1 MFLRIS
7 KGRFREDRLRLRR
20 QTSSSMPE
28 ARAGGASPEN
38 LHVLI
43 LSSNRKTIADLRGAL
58 TAAGYRLRASPD
70 IAAGIRHFRLTN
82 PDLLV
87 IDTRLLENRVPEDVV
102 RRFHVW
108 RRHGD
113 HYHPHGPIVP
123 SATHVSGSGVSTIGK
138 LTLDP
143 RTLTVHID
151 DRVSSLT
158 ETEFAILVLLM
169 SHRGKAMTRDELLD
183 AVKHEGIPFERVI
196 DRQICN
202 IRHKIDVTPN
212 SPSIIETVRGIGYRI
227 DR

>member
-1 MFLRIS
+1 
-7 KGRFREDRLRLRR
+7 
-20 QTSSSMPE
+20 MPE

-43 LSSNRKTIADLRGAL
+43 LSTNRKIVADLRGAL
-58 TAAGYRLRASPD
+58 ATAGYRLRASPD
-70 IAAGIRHFRLTN
+70 IAAGIRHFRLTT

-113 HYHPHGPIVP
+113 HYPPHGPILP
-123 SATHVSGSGVSTIGK
+123 SATHVSGSGPSTIGK

-151 DRVSSLT
+151 GRVSSLT
-158 ETEFAILVLLM
+158 ETEFAILVLLL
-169 SHRGKAMTRDELLD
+169 SHRGKALTRDELLD